1 MLQAARRRKI
11 HIGPEDNGRRM
22 SLDDFD
28 RAIGRE
34 GYIYELGKGVIEVSD
49 VPHLDHGKT
58 VQEAR
63 DQLVMYKVTHPG
75 VIDYLATGSDAKLLI
90 GPSESERHP
99 ELLIYC
105 RPAPE
110 VDHPWSLWVPEI
122 VIEVISESSR
132 KRDYEVKPGEYVEF
146 GVDEYW
152 IIDAAKK
159 QMTVH
164 VRWRG
169 QWKTQIVKPPKKYST
184 RWLPGFSLDLK
195 RVIAAAASTKTKN
208 GRNGGRNGK

>member
-1 MLQAARRRKI
+1 MLQTARRRKI
-11 HIGPEDNGRRM
+11 HIGPEDHGRRM

-34 GYIYELGKGVIEVSD
+34 GYIYELGRGVIEVSELPTPQHFGQVEELKD
-49 VPHLDHGKT
+49 QFYRYKLGRKGIIYAIASSN
-58 VQEAR
+58 EAKI
-63 DQLVMYKVTHPG
+63 L
-75 VIDYLATGSDAKLLI
+75 LAAY
-90 GPSESERHP
+90 ESERHP
-99 ELLIYC
+99 DLSIYLG
-105 RPAPE
+105 PPPE
-110 VDHPWSLWVPEI
+110 VDFWSLWVPHI
-122 VIEVISESSR
+122 VIEVVSESSR
-132 KRDYEVKPGEYVEF
+132 KRDYEVKPSEYVEF